1 MNEDVIKMKFDTI
14 EESLKEIKG
23 DIKDIKNM
31 FEWLEEK
38 FVTRVEFDTLKEQVK
53 KNGDNQT
60 KVVWILITAI
70 IWAVLSLIFIK

>member
-1 MNEDVIKMKFDTI
+1 MTEDVIKMKFDTI

-53 KNGDNQT
+53 KNSDNQT

>member
-31 FEWLEEK
+31 FEGLEEK

-53 KNGDNQT
+53 KNSDNQT

>member
-31 FEWLEEK
+31 FE
-38 FVTRVEFDTLKEQVK
+38 
-53 KNGDNQT
+53 
-60 KVVWILITAI
+60 
-70 IWAVLSLIFIK
+70 

>member
-31 FEWLEEK
+31 FEGLEEK

-53 KNGDNQT
+53 KNSDNQT

-70 IWAVLSLIFIK
+70 I

>member
-31 FEWLEEK
+31 FEGLEEK
-38 FVTRVEFDTLKEQVK
+38 FVTRIEFDTLKEQVK
-53 KNGDNQT
+53 KNSDNQT